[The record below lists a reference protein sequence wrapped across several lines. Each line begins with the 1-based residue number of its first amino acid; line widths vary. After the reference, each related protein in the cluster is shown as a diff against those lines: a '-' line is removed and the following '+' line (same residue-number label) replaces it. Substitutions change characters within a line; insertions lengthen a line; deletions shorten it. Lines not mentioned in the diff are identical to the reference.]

1 MLPLR
6 VGLVPRQL
14 VQLPELA
21 QLSIRMVALLG
32 RGEGD
37 DAVWCP
43 IVWSDDGGCGVL
55 ANERQLCEVVVLV
68 SNEYVYGVVSRTWDP
83 TFSSSCS
90 E

>member
-43 IVWSDDGGCGVL
+43 IVRSDDGGCGVL